1 MRDSRLRESSHMQGR
16 RESLLLLILGLP
28 LTPHE
33 EACWLLLVQALIELT
48 VGVRSSPA
56 AVTLST
62 PGGAAA

>member
-1 MRDSRLRESSHMQGR
+1 MQGR

-56 AVTLST
+56 AVILST